1 MVPEDALAARSGGR
15 VGGRAFRSAPR
26 PTVRAPRS
34 SGSYRG
40 GGGGYS
46 SGGVYV
52 APPLYGYGGGLGYGY
67 GGGFFGPTF
76 FVSPFSGGLF
86 SFVFNM
92 ILLTA
97 AVNFFVGVAKSLR
110 GEDSDDAV
118 DDEFDD
124 DKW

>member
-1 MVPEDALAARSGGR
+1 
-15 VGGRAFRSAPR
+15 
-26 PTVRAPRS
+26 
-34 SGSYRG
+34 
-40 GGGGYS
+40 
-46 SGGVYV
+46 
-52 APPLYGYGGGLGYGY
+52 LYGYGGGLGYGY